1 LNAHPSVAIVTDSA
15 ASIPEAL
22 RQQYQIEVVPIW
34 VNMDKVSYRSGIDMN
49 PETFFAQ
56 LRANPDM
63 AVSTSVPAM
72 PMFLEAYQRQAQ
84 WADSIV
90 AVHVAGKQSGT
101 CNLAE
106 IAGRDSPVPVMVVD
120 SQTTA
125 MGQGFVALEAARAAA
140 EGASQDEVAARARA
154 AVPNA
159 GVVALLETVKYAF
172 QGGRLSSAAST
183 VGSFLKIS
191 PLIRVQ
197 NNRVSL
203 IGQARRHSKGIAAVI
218 EKVVDEVQDSPVHL
232 AVHYTEDETEGN
244 YVLEELKKL
253 LHCVETYL
261 LHVPTELGVH
271 TGPGALGVAYF
282 IERQVSGISQQLE
295 QQLEKISGYA
305 RGAKDAILSR
315 VPWSQKDD
323 GD

>member
-1 LNAHPSVAIVTDSA
+1 LNTQPHVAIVTDSA

-34 VNMDKVSYRSGIDMN
+34 VNMDRVSYRSGIDMN

-56 LRANPDM
+56 LRAKPDM
-63 AVSTSVPAM
+63 DVSTSVPAM
-72 PMFLEAYQRQAQ
+72 PVFIEAYQKQAQ
-84 WADSIV
+84 WATGIV

-106 IAGRDSPVPVMVVD
+106 IAGQDSPVPVAVVD

-140 EGASQDEVAARARA
+140 EGASLDEVAARARA

-159 GVVALLETVKYAF
+159 GVVALLETVNYAF
-172 QGGRLSSAAST
+172 KGGRLSSAAST
-183 VGSFLKIS
+183 VGSLLKIS

-203 IGQARRHSKGIAAVI
+203 IGQARRRSKGIASVI
-218 EKVVDEVQDSPVHL
+218 EKVVDEVQDNPVHL
-232 AVHYTEDETEGN
+232 AVHYADDETEGS

-261 LHVPTELGVH
+261 LRVPTELGVH

-282 IERQVSGISQQLE
+282 IERQISGISQQLE
-295 QQLEKISGYA
+295 QRLEKLSDYA
-305 RGAKDAILSR
+305 RGAKEAILSR

-323 GD
+323 E

>member
-1 LNAHPSVAIVTDSA
+1 MNTQPSIAVVTDSA

-22 RQQYQIEVVPIW
+22 CQQYRIEVVPIW
-34 VNMDKVSYRSGIDMN
+34 VNMDKVSYRSGIDMQ
-49 PETFFAQ
+49 PASFFAQ
-56 LRANPDM
+56 LRANP
-63 AVSTSVPAM
+63 ATQVSTSVPAI
-72 PMFLEAYQRQAQ
+72 PVFLEAYRKQAQ
-84 WADSIV
+84 WASGIV

-106 IAGRDSPVPVMVVD
+106 VAGRESPVPVAVVD

-125 MGQGFVALEAARAAA
+125 MAQGFVALEAARAAA
-140 EGASQDEVAARARA
+140 EGATLEEVAARARA
-154 AVPNA
+154 VVPNA
-159 GVVALLETVKYAF
+159 GVVALLETVNYAF
-172 QGGRLSSAAST
+172 QGGRLSSAASM
-183 VGSFLKIS
+183 VGSLLKIS

-203 IGQARRHSKGIAAVI
+203 IGQARRRSKGIAAVI
-218 EKVVDEVQDSPVHL
+218 EKVVDEIEDNPVHL
-232 AVHYTEDETEGN
+232 AVHYAEDETEGT

-253 LHCVETYL
+253 LRCVETYL

-271 TGPGALGVAYF
+271 TGPGALGVSYYV
-282 IERQVSGISQQLE
+282 ERQASGISQQLE
-295 QQLEKISGYA
+295 KLSDYA

-323 GD
+323 E

>member
-1 LNAHPSVAIVTDSA
+1 LNTQPNVAIVTDSA

-49 PETFFAQ
+49 PELFFAQ
-56 LRANPDM
+56 LRANPEM
-63 AVSTSVPAM
+63 RVSTSVPAL
-72 PMFLEAYQRQAQ
+72 PVFLEAYQKQAR
-84 WADSIV
+84 WASGIV
-90 AVHVAGKQSGT
+90 AIHVAGKQSGM

-106 IAGRDSPVPVMVVD
+106 IAGRESPVPVVVVD

-140 EGASQDEVAARARA
+140 EGASLKEVAVRARA

-183 VGSFLKIS
+183 VGSLLKIS

-203 IGQARRHSKGIAAVI
+203 TGQARRRSKGIASVI
-218 EKVVDEVQDSPVHL
+218 EKIVDEVEDNPVHL
-232 AVHYTEDETEGN
+232 AVHYAEDETEGA
-244 YVLEELKKL
+244 YVLGELKKL
-253 LHCVETYL
+253 LHCVETHL
-261 LHVPTELGVH
+261 LRVPIELGVH
-271 TGPGALGVAYF
+271 AGPGSLGVAYY
-282 IERQVSGISQQLE
+282 IERQITGISQQLE
-295 QQLEKISGYA
+295 QQFERLSDYA

-323 GD
+323 EA

>member
-1 LNAHPSVAIVTDSA
+1 MNTQPHIAIVTDSA

-22 RQQYQIEVVPIW
+22 RQQYRIEVVPIW
-34 VNMDKVSYRSGIDMN
+34 VNMDKASYRSGIDMN
-49 PETFFAQ
+49 PETFYAT
-56 LRANPDM
+56 LRANPEM
-63 AVSTSVPAM
+63 RVSTSVPAL
-72 PMFLEAYQRQAQ
+72 PVFLEAYQKQAQ
-84 WADSIV
+84 WASGIV
-90 AVHVAGKQSGT
+90 AVHVAGKQSAT

-106 IAGRDSPVPVMVVD
+106 VAGRESPVPVAVVD

-125 MGQGFVALEAARAAA
+125 MAQGFVALEAARAAA
-140 EGASQDEVAARARA
+140 EGAALEEVVARARA

-159 GVVALLETVKYAF
+159 GVVALLETVNYAF

-183 VGSFLKIS
+183 VGSLLKIS

-203 IGQARRHSKGIAAVI
+203 IGQARRRSKGIAAVI
-218 EKVVDEVQDSPVHL
+218 EKVVDEVEDNPVHL
-232 AVHYTEDETEGN
+232 AVHYAEDETEGV

-253 LHCVETYL
+253 LRCVETHL

-282 IERQVSGISQQLE
+282 IERQLSGFSQQLE
-295 QQLEKISGYA
+295 KLSGYA
-305 RGAKDAILSR
+305 QGAKEAILSR
-315 VPWSQKDD
+315 VPWSQKD
-323 GD
+323 GE

>member
-1 LNAHPSVAIVTDSA
+1 VNTQVNIAIVTDSA

-22 RQQYQIEVVPIW
+22 RRQYRIEVVPIW
-34 VNMDKVSYRSGIDMN
+34 VNMDKVSYRSGIDMQ
-49 PETFFAQ
+49 PASFFAQ
-56 LRANPDM
+56 LRANPEM
-63 AVSTSVPAM
+63 QVSTSVPAI
-72 PMFLEAYQRQAQ
+72 PVFLEAYRKQAQ
-84 WADSIV
+84 WASGIV

-106 IAGRDSPVPVMVVD
+106 VAGRESPVPVVVVD

-125 MGQGFVALEAARAAA
+125 MAQGFVALEAARAAA
-140 EGASQDEVAARARA
+140 EGATLEEVVARARA
-154 AVPNA
+154 VVPNA
-159 GVVALLETVKYAF
+159 GVVALLETVNYAF

-183 VGSFLKIS
+183 VGSLLKIS
-191 PLIRVQ
+191 PLVRVQ

-203 IGQARRHSKGIAAVI
+203 VGQARRRSKGIAAVI
-218 EKVVDEVQDSPVHL
+218 EKVVDEVEDNPVHL
-232 AVHYTEDETEGN
+232 AVHYAEDETEGV

-271 TGPGALGVAYF
+271 TGPGALGVSYY
-282 IERQVSGISQQLE
+282 IERQASGLSQQLE
-295 QQLEKISGYA
+295 KLSDYA
-305 RGAKDAILSR
+305 RGAKEAILSR

-323 GD
+323 A

>member
-1 LNAHPSVAIVTDSA
+1 MSTQPHIAIVTDSA

-22 RQQYQIEVVPIW
+22 RQQYRIEVVPIW
-34 VNMDKVSYRSGIDMN
+34 VNMDKASYRSGIDMN
-49 PETFFAQ
+49 PESFFAL
-56 LRANPDM
+56 LRANPQM
-63 AVSTSVPAM
+63 QVSTSVPAL
-72 PMFLEAYQRQAQ
+72 PAFLEAYRKQAQ
-84 WADSIV
+84 WASGVV

-106 IAGRDSPVPVMVVD
+106 VAGRESSVPVMVVD

-125 MGQGFVALEAARAAA
+125 MAQGFVALEAARAAA
-140 EGASQDEVAARARA
+140 EGASLEEVAARARA
-154 AVPNA
+154 VVPNA
-159 GVVALLETVKYAF
+159 GVVALLETVNYAF
-172 QGGRLSSAAST
+172 QGGRLSGAAST
-183 VGSFLKIS
+183 VGSLLKIS

-203 IGQARRHSKGIAAVI
+203 IGQARRRSKGIAAVM
-218 EKVVDEVQDSPVHL
+218 EKVVDEVEDNPVHL
-232 AVHYTEDETEGN
+232 AVHYAEDETEGN

-253 LHCVETYL
+253 LRCVETYL

-271 TGPGALGVAYF
+271 TGPGALGVSYF

-295 QQLEKISGYA
+295 KLSGYA

-323 GD
+323 EV

>member
-1 LNAHPSVAIVTDSA
+1 MSTQPSVAIVTDSA
-15 ASIPEAL
+15 ANIPEAL
-22 RQQYQIEVVPIW
+22 RQEYQIEVVPIW

-72 PMFLEAYQRQAQ
+72 PVFLEVYRRQAQ
-84 WADSIV
+84 WASGIV
-90 AVHVAGKQSGT
+90 AIHVAGKQSGM

-106 IAGRDSPVPVMVVD
+106 ISGHESPVPVVVVD

-125 MGQGFVALEAARAAA
+125 MGQGFLVLEAARAAA
-140 EGASQDEVAARARA
+140 EGASLDEVAARARA

-183 VGSFLKIS
+183 VGSLLKIS
-191 PLIRVQ
+191 PLVRVQ

-203 IGQARRHSKGIAAVI
+203 TGQARRRSKGIASVI
-218 EKVVDEVQDSPVHL
+218 EKVVDEVQDNPVHL
-232 AVHYTEDETEGN
+232 AVHYAEDETEGT

-271 TGPGALGVAYF
+271 TGPGALGVAYC
-282 IERQVSGISQQLE
+282 IERQPSGISQQLDK
-295 QQLEKISGYA
+295 LSGYA

-323 GD
+323 ED

>member
-1 LNAHPSVAIVTDSA
+1 MNTQVNIAIVTDSA

-22 RQQYQIEVVPIW
+22 RRQYRIEVVPIW
-34 VNMDKVSYRSGIDMN
+34 VNMDKVSYRSGIDMQ
-49 PETFFAQ
+49 PASFFAQ
-56 LRANPDM
+56 LRANPEM
-63 AVSTSVPAM
+63 QVSTSVPAI
-72 PMFLEAYQRQAQ
+72 PVFLEAYRKQAQ
-84 WADSIV
+84 WASGIV

-106 IAGRDSPVPVMVVD
+106 VAGRESPVPVVVVD

-125 MGQGFVALEAARAAA
+125 MAQGFVALEAARAAA
-140 EGASQDEVAARARA
+140 EGATLEEVVARARA
-154 AVPNA
+154 VVPNA
-159 GVVALLETVKYAF
+159 GVVALLETVNYAF

-183 VGSFLKIS
+183 VGSLLKIS
-191 PLIRVQ
+191 PLVRVQ

-203 IGQARRHSKGIAAVI
+203 VGQARRRSKGIAAVI
-218 EKVVDEVQDSPVHL
+218 EKVVDEVEDNPVHL
-232 AVHYTEDETEGN
+232 AVHYAEDETEGV

-271 TGPGALGVAYF
+271 TGPGALGVSYY
-282 IERQVSGISQQLE
+282 IERQASGLSQQLE
-295 QQLEKISGYA
+295 KLSDYA
-305 RGAKDAILSR
+305 RGAKEAILSR

-323 GD
+323 A

>member
-1 LNAHPSVAIVTDSA
+1 MNIQPNIAVVTDSA
-15 ASIPEAL
+15 AHIPETL
-22 RQQYQIEVVPIW
+22 LQQYQIEVVPIW
-34 VNMDKVSYRSGIDMN
+34 VNMDKVSYRSGIEVK
-49 PETFFAQ
+49 PETFYAQ
-56 LRANPDM
+56 LRANPDTE
-63 AVSTSVPAM
+63 VSTSVPAL
-72 PMFLEAYQRQAQ
+72 PVFLEAYQKQAQ
-84 WADSIV
+84 RASGIV
-90 AVHVAGKQSGT
+90 AVHVAGRQSGT

-106 IAGRDSPVPVMVVD
+106 VASRESPVPVVVVD

-140 EGASQDEVAARARA
+140 QGASLEEAAARARA

-183 VGSFLKIS
+183 VGSLLKIS

-218 EKVVDEVQDSPVHL
+218 EKVVDEVEDNPVHL
-232 AVHYTEDETEGN
+232 AVHYAEDETEGI

-253 LHCVETYL
+253 LRCVETYL
-261 LHVPTELGVH
+261 LRVPIELGVH
-271 TGPGALGVAYF
+271 AGPGALGVAYY

-295 QQLEKISGYA
+295 KLSDYA

-323 GD
+323 EA

>member
-1 LNAHPSVAIVTDSA
+1 MNTRASVAIVTDSA
-15 ASIPEAL
+15 ANIPEAL
-22 RQQYQIEVVPIW
+22 RQKYQIEVVPIW

-63 AVSTSVPAM
+63 AVSTSVPAI
-72 PMFLEAYQRQAQ
+72 PVFLEAYQKQAQ
-84 WADSIV
+84 WAESIV

-106 IAGRDSPVPVMVVD
+106 IAGRDSPVPVTVVD

-140 EGASQDEVAARARA
+140 EGASQDEVTALARA

-183 VGSFLKIS
+183 VGSLLKIS

-218 EKVVDEVQDSPVHL
+218 EKVVDDVQDNPVHL
-232 AVHYTEDETEGN
+232 AVHYAEDETEGN
-244 YVLEELKKL
+244 YVLEELRKL

-282 IERQVSGISQQLE
+282 IERQFSGISQQLE
-295 QQLEKISGYA
+295 QRLEKISDYA

-315 VPWSQKDD
+315 VPWSQKDGED
-323 GD
+323 